1 MKNYK
6 ILKLEEPR
14 NELTIFIF
22 IYIYININLYIS
34 KKEVTIWNSN

>member
-14 NELTIFIF
+14 NDLTIFIF